1 MGERLMGGGG
11 YLALCCLLQG
21 GYGLVSMWFAVVLN
35 DVATAAGEAGSF
47 DRLLRVGLG
56 ALAWGIAYPVTRA
69 VADSVTQAY
78 GEWAAGRLRERL
90 NRAILSMDQ
99 GTFAQEDTGDYLNR
113 MTGDT
118 LLIRDQYLT
127 QLPLLAAYTVQFV
140 FCVAYAFL
148 LNPVV
153 GGVLTAL
160 SAAQYCIPL
169 CFSGAMQR
177 LTLAQSQR
185 NAQFTSK
192 AKELLLGFSV
202 IGSFGAQEEMEREF
216 EGENRRL
223 TQART
228 RAAALRQV
236 MASVNVLVALM
247 LVLISVLTAGWFVV
261 EGSMAPATLLTVF
274 YLGNRYAMPV
284 MDFVQAYTQI
294 KGSRGVRARMEDF
307 LLRHPAGSWPGK
319 GGTPVE
325 RLEAQHLDFDYG
337 EGPVLRDVC
346 LRLEKGKR
354 YLLLGESG
362 CGKSTLLKA
371 LAGQY
376 PLAGVCWNGQSLAR
390 GIPTEARG
398 RVVLVGQQP
407 YLFHRS
413 VAGNI
418 DLLGTGDD
426 RRLRQVIQS
435 CCLEDTVAALPQGM
449 DTLVDEERRALSG
462 GQKARIGLARALYA
476 RPDALLLDEVTA
488 ALDPDTARRVE
499 RMVLELEGVL
509 VLHAAHKPDPELMER
524 YDQVITMD
532 QGRIA
537 EIRRR

>member
-1 MGERLMGGGG
+1 
-11 YLALCCLLQG
+11 
-21 GYGLVSMWFAVVLN
+21 
-35 DVATAAGEAGSF
+35 
-47 DRLLRVGLG
+47 
-56 ALAWGIAYPVTRA
+56 
-69 VADSVTQAY
+69 
-78 GEWAAGRLRERL
+78 
-90 NRAILSMDQ
+90 
-99 GTFAQEDTGDYLNR
+99 
-113 MTGDT
+113 
-118 LLIRDQYLT
+118 
-127 QLPLLAAYTVQFV
+127 
-140 FCVAYAFL
+140 
-148 LNPVV
+148 
-153 GGVLTAL
+153 
-160 SAAQYCIPL
+160 
-169 CFSGAMQR
+169 
-177 LTLAQSQR
+177 
-185 NAQFTSK
+185 
-192 AKELLLGFSV
+192 
-202 IGSFGAQEEMEREF
+202 
-216 EGENRRL
+216 
-223 TQART
+223 
-228 RAAALRQV
+228 
-236 MASVNVLVALM
+236 
-247 LVLISVLTAGWFVV
+247 
-261 EGSMAPATLLTVF
+261 
-274 YLGNRYAMPV
+274 
-284 MDFVQAYTQI
+284 
-294 KGSRGVRARMEDF
+294 MEDF

-524 YDQVITMD
+524 YDEVITMD
-532 QGRIA
+532 QGRIT